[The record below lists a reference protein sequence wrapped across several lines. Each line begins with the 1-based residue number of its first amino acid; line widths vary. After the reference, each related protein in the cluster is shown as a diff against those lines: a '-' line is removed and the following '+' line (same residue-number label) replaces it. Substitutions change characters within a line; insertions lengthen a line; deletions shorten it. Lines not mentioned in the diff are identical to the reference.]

1 MKDMLLTAATALKTM
16 PPDEQVVVGTHFFF
30 YSWEDR
36 KDLPEQLVLKAT
48 RKTLLEVEA
57 GRARLDSVVQ
67 EQAF

>member
-1 MKDMLLTAATALKTM
+1 
-16 PPDEQVVVGTHFFF
+16 VVVGTHFFF